1 MQVAGHVDGGNGER
15 DSSGVMWKGG
25 EVQATAPNTVERS
38 SGVQRERERNFKR
51 GRERVEREGRE
62 EMKCGCP
69 SGATTAA
76 R

>member
-15 DSSGVMWKGG
+15 DNSGVMWKGG

-38 SGVQRERERNFKR
+38 SGVQRERERETLR
-51 GRERVEREGRE
+51 EGEREWRERE
-62 EMKCGCP
+62 EK
-69 SGATTAA
+69 